1 MDRTIL
7 SKNKSNNK
15 FINLIYE
22 EQQAAAPPAQLQ
34 ASVVGIRQPKTPQ
47 KLSKSVERISEG
59 RDALASR

>member
-22 EQQAAAPPAQLQ
+22 EQQAAAPPAHLQ

-47 KLSKSVERISEG
+47 KLSKSIERISEG